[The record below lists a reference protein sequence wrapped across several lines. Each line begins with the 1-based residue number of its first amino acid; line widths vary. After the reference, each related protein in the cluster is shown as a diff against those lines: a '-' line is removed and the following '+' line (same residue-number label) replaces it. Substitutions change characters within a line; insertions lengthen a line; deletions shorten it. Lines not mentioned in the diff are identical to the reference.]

1 MDYGAPSTG
10 KSFSGLLV
18 QRRRGKM
25 KTRHL
30 FTSMVALLV
39 VGGLITAFSVPSAK
53 AGSAENLEKFWV
65 DTYGLSPTTADLN
78 PELNIPNYEINLVA
92 KAKPDECFTGLSSGL
107 AALGKFL
114 LTYPNNLDCKTCLDS
129 GGRPKVNQA
138 YVWGM
143 TKHGPDVWFGTAA
156 NVLCLVLDGFLAL
169 DIAMET
175 DSWVCE
181 KGPDVRPPRLFI
193 YHTKPA
199 TGQAA
204 LEDLTP
210 IVLAKGDPDKTLLLS
225 TYGIRSAGSHNGV
238 IFFGGLNTS
247 GKVVLFA
254 FDAATKNY
262 LGSRAYTNYTNI
274 RQWIV
279 AKKELYVGV
288 ATGGA
293 GGFGGGGEI
302 LRWTGSVSDPFRFET
317 VGVLTGDPAYL
328 AEHKNRLFSSTWG
341 GLTQETGSEGTVL
354 YMSPLFNSDQK
365 LTAADKDGWEIV
377 WKLSDYEVEPTA
389 FQVGGALH
397 SYGAYLYWGTMQ
409 VPLMSL
415 VLFWEQDIG
424 NSSKLLADFLGTN
437 RPICIF
443 RGKNFGKNNTEVELL
458 YGTSYLPKYNA
469 QTSEWEIVPNNLHQ
483 KPKFGLAGFNN
494 FFNNYTWWMDFYHGR
509 LFVGTMDWSFLLSQ
523 GLETFAGVT
532 IPPSIQK
539 LAQHFYG
546 ADLYN
551 FVSLDYPAIPVSLSG
566 VGNYTN
572 YGIRT
577 MVSDDFLYLGT
588 ANPMNI
594 LTNPTGDKPLG
605 GWELRKLRIKEGLP
619 WLDLLLR

>member
-1 MDYGAPSTG
+1 
-10 KSFSGLLV
+10 
-18 QRRRGKM
+18 M
-25 KTRHL
+25 KTRHWCIW
-30 FTSMVALLV
+30 MVVLLA
-39 VGGLITAFSVPSAK
+39 VGVWATAVSAQSAK
-53 AGSAENLEKFWV
+53 GGSAANLEKFWV
-65 DTYGLSPTTADLN
+65 DTYGPVSASPGLPPDLC
-78 PELNIPNYEINLVA
+78 PPQYKIDLLA
-92 KAKPDECFTGLSSGL
+92 KAKPDECFMGLSSGL

-114 LTYPNNLDCKTCLDS
+114 LTYPNDLDCQACLAS
-129 GGRPKVNQA
+129 GGTPKVNQA

-143 TKHGPDVWFGTAA
+143 TKYGHDIWFGTCA
-156 NVLCLVLDGFLAL
+156 NVLCLVLDGFLNL

-199 TGQAA
+199 AGQAV

-210 IVLAKGDPDKTLLLS
+210 MVLAKGDPDRTLLLS
-225 TYGIRSAGSHNGV
+225 TYGIRSAGNHQGV
-238 IFFGGLNTS
+238 VFFGGLTS
-247 GKVVLFA
+247 GITPTSSHVVLYA
-254 FDAATKNY
+254 FNAATKEY
-262 LGSRAYTNYTNI
+262 LGSKEFPEYTNI

-288 ATGGA
+288 GTPGEQIGGLGA
-293 GGFGGGGEI
+293 GAV
-302 LRWTGSVSDPFRFET
+302 LRWTGSLSDPFQFET

-328 AEHKNRLFSSTWG
+328 AEHQNRLFASTWG
-341 GLTQETGSEGTVL
+341 GVTKATGLEGTVL
-354 YMSPLFNSDQK
+354 YMSPPFGSDQK
-365 LTAADKDGWEIV
+365 LTGADQDGWQIV

-415 VLFWEQDIG
+415 GLFWEQDFSD
-424 NSSKLLADFLGTN
+424 SSKLLADFLGTN

-443 RGKNFGKNNTEVELL
+443 RGKNFGKNNTRIELL
-458 YGTSYLPKYNA
+458 YGTSYLPKYNG
-469 QTSEWEIVPNNLHQ
+469 QTQEWEIVPNNMHQ
-483 KPKFGLAGFNN
+483 KPKFGLAGFTN

-509 LFVGTMDWSFLLSQ
+509 LFVGTMDWSFLLAQ

-532 IPPSIQK
+532 IPQSIQN

-546 ADLYN
+546 ADLYR
-551 FVSLDYPAIPVSLSG
+551 FDSLDYPALPVSLSG

-594 LTNPTGDKPLG
+594 LTDPTGGKPLG
-605 GWELRKLRIKEGLP
+605 GWELRKLQILDGLP
-619 WLDLLLR
+619 GPALLLLK